1 MTSGGQSGTNGGKF
15 GTAGWIPWRLYLAV
29 MALVWMHTIVNSS
42 SELIE
47 NPPGRRSFDVW
58 EPFTW
63 EISSAVAIMIV
74 LPVIWFGY
82 QRYHWRR
89 LSLTWFVA
97 FHAIGL
103 VMFSLNHVA
112 IMVAVRKVVYAAMG
126 SAYDFSHGNLLLQL
140 IYEGRKDGL
149 AYLLFLAFFWA
160 YERVTEPKPQPEGD
174 GRIEVKTDGRTLYL
188 TADEIIYAEAAGN
201 YVELHLATK
210 PLLIRGTLND
220 FEKRLTGFARIHR
233 SRLLNPVHMK
243 SYTAT
248 PSGDLRITLSDGR
261 EIVAS
266 RRYRQAL
273 LKS

>member
-1 MTSGGQSGTNGGKF
+1 MNG
-15 GTAGWIPWRLYLAV
+15 WMPWRLYLAV
-29 MALVWMHTIVNSS
+29 MVLVWMHTIVNVS

-47 NPPGRRSFDVW
+47 NPPGDREFHIW

-63 EISSAVAIMIV
+63 EISSALTIMIV
-74 LPVIWFGY
+74 LPVIWLGY
-82 QRYHWRR
+82 RQFHWRR
-89 LSLTWFVA
+89 LGLTLFCVV
-97 FHAIGL
+97 HAVGL
-103 VMFSLNHVA
+103 VMFSLSHVA
-112 IMVAVRKVVYAAMG
+112 IMVVMRKAVYATMG
-126 SAYDFSHGNLLLQL
+126 SAYDFTHGNLLLHL

-160 YERVTEPKPQPEGD
+160 YERVTEAKPLPQGD

-188 TADEIIYAEAAGN
+188 AADEIIYAEAAGN

-210 PLLIRGTLND
+210 PLLIRGTLSAL
-220 FEKRLTGFARIHR
+220 EKRLTGFARIHR

-266 RRYRQAL
+266 RRYRSAL
-273 LKS
+273 LDKETQS